1 MNFNAEAVESPLS
14 AIFPLLK
21 IVPCNIDSGR
31 AGLRK
36 IAGAGAALEY
46 ALHGDMRVLC

>member
-1 MNFNAEAVESPLS
+1 MNFNAEAVELALS

-21 IVPCNIDSGR
+21 IVSCNIDSGR

-36 IAGAGAALEY
+36 IAGAGAALEC